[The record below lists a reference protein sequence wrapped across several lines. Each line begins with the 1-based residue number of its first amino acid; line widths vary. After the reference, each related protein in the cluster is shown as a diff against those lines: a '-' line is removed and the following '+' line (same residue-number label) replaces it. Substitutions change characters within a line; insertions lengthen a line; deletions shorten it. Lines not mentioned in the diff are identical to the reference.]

1 MLGGEA
7 TANMRAVV
15 AAVTHATRRNWE
27 IVGDKTKPIDGDIE
41 ANEAAAW
48 HLSFSIELQQS
59 SRIEVSRNDDIL
71 KEGTAVGEQLSERKT
86 DAKCS
91 QN

>member
-41 ANEAAAW
+41 ANEAAA
-48 HLSFSIELQQS
+48 
-59 SRIEVSRNDDIL
+59 
-71 KEGTAVGEQLSERKT
+71 
-86 DAKCS
+86 
-91 QN
+91 